1 MLEQPNS
8 FKLPTQESAMT
19 YAKPI
24 IESSVTV
31 TSSTS
36 TSVRFRKELKETKNF
51 GDALISV
58 FEDLVKLEIVTWV
71 AASGDTEAKPGNCL
85 KTTINLIDGDI
96 INEIGAKFLTDPEY
110 VSLRAF
116 HESQVALGSDTIK
129 KNLETLVGI
138 GEKVTA
144 LLNGKSGSA
153 TEEDLGF
160 GSSPILDYNN

>member
-1 MLEQPNS
+1 
-8 FKLPTQESAMT
+8 MT

-31 TSSTS
+31 TSSKS
-36 TSVRFRKELKETKNF
+36 TSIRFQKELKETKNF

-71 AASGDTEAKPGNCL
+71 AANGDTEAKPGNCL
-85 KTTINLIDGDI
+85 RTTINLIDGDI
-96 INEIGAKFLTDPEY
+96 ENEIGAKFLSDPEY
-110 VSLRAF
+110 VSLREF
-116 HESQVALGSDTIK
+116 HESQVAKGSDTIK

-144 LLNGKSGSA
+144 LLSGKSESA
-153 TEEDLGF
+153 ADEDLGF
-160 GSSPILDYNN
+160 SNSPMLDYNN